1 MTKSKT
7 TKQNKETKPSKKAKR
22 NKIQFVRLFYILMF
36 SGAVAN
42 TIFLAMLISNP
53 ETGMYILAGFSGISA
68 IYFLYNA
75 IK

>member
-1 MTKSKT
+1 MSKEKT
-7 TKQNKETKPSKKAKR
+7 TKQTNDKPKKSKKNR
-22 NKIQFVRLFYILMF
+22 VQIVRLFYILMF

-42 TIFLAMLISNP
+42 AIFLAMMVSNP
-53 ETGMYILAGFSGISA
+53 ETGMYILAGFSGVTA

>member
-1 MTKSKT
+1 
-7 TKQNKETKPSKKAKR
+7 
-22 NKIQFVRLFYILMF
+22 MF

-42 TIFLAMLISNP
+42 AIFLAMLISNP

-68 IYFLYNA
+68 VYFLYNA

>member
-1 MTKSKT
+1 MSKEKT
-7 TKQNKETKPSKKAKR
+7 TNKKNDKPKKS
-22 NKIQFVRLFYILMF
+22 NKKNLEQIERLFHITLF

-53 ETGMYILAGFSGISA
+53 ETGMYILAGFSGVTA
-68 IYFLYNA
+68 IYFLYKA